1 VTVAAAPV
9 LVFGSRPGTWIALL
23 LVAAIFGAVA
33 AVALRTLGPAK
44 DGKRRLRSQSWAAIG
59 VAVPLVL
66 VYVAAFRGFHE
77 IVLGD
82 GGRLHL
88 RYLLPFEHVELFET
102 EVTAARPEPWYRG
115 QWRLTITTVSGRTYE
130 SAPSARPVIQAAA
143 ARLAARRGAG

>member
-1 VTVAAAPV
+1 VTVAAVPV

-23 LVAAIFGAVA
+23 LVAAILGAVA

-44 DGKRRLRSQSWAAIG
+44 DRKRRLRSRSWAAIG

-77 IVLGD
+77 IVLGEA
-82 GGRLHL
+82 GHLHL

-102 EVTAARPEPWYRG
+102 EITSARPEPWYRG
-115 QWRLTITTVSGRTYE
+115 QWRLAITTVSGRTYA
-130 SAPSARPVIQAAA
+130 SAPTARPVVQAAA
-143 ARLAARRGAG
+143 DSLAARRRSG